1 MVSSSSSSSSR
12 TGSSSSR
19 TGSSSSTRTDELPDP
34 WYEFKDEKSGEPYYY
49 NAETKETTW
58 HRPTLEAQPTRPQP
72 TRRSTSQDE
81 EIAELKRQLQLEK
94 DKVLKVIQE
103 SEKVVVQSLS
113 EQSRQLHEIER
124 LSAKLEEVNAER
136 TVYARRVIAAEQRAT
151 QLQTQLGYLRE
162 ELETERSNA
171 KDAMTCL
178 SRLQKRQKILL
189 RERNMNSCTS

>member
-1 MVSSSSSSSSR
+1 ML
-12 TGSSSSR
+12 T
-19 TGSSSSTRTDELPDP
+19 TYSTQFTSLLL
-34 WYEFKDEKSGEPYYY
+34 S
-49 NAETKETTW
+49 
-58 HRPTLEAQPTRPQP
+58 RPQP

>member
-1 MVSSSSSSSSR
+1 M
-12 TGSSSSR
+12 
-19 TGSSSSTRTDELPDP
+19 
-34 WYEFKDEKSGEPYYY
+34 
-49 NAETKETTW
+49 
-58 HRPTLEAQPTRPQP
+58 
-72 TRRSTSQDE
+72 
-81 EIAELKRQLQLEK
+81 
-94 DKVLKVIQE
+94 
-103 SEKVVVQSLS
+103 VQSLS

-162 ELETERSNA
+162 ELETERNNA

-189 RERNMNSCTS
+189 RERNMNMDSCTS